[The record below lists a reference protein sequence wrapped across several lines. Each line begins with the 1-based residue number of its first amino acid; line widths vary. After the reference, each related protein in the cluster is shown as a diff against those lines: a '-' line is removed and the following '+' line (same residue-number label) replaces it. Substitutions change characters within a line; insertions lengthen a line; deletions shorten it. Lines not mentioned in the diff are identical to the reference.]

1 MTLTVRLDPEEESK
15 LKQIADLLN
24 VENQSEA
31 IRKMIHDTWA
41 ALQSNLTFV
50 ERRGGHPE
58 VWFEGRPD
66 LSERATRN
74 ALLNEYYEE
83 KAARWRKG
91 SKKSAGAS
99 PKTTKPKTTKPKTT
113 KPKSRKKAV

>member
-15 LKQIADLLN
+15 LKQITDLLK

-74 ALLNEYYEE
+74 ALINEYLEE
-83 KAARWRKG
+83 RAAKWQKG
-91 SKKSAGAS
+91 SKKSAAAS
-99 PKTTKPKTTKPKTT
+99 QAKRKPKTTKS
-113 KPKSRKKAV
+113 KSRKKVI